1 MPYRHEKKE
10 YHLGNDFFC
19 TDFHLQVIF
28 IPRYY
33 FVRIT
38 HPPINNVETQYIASP
53 QEDTPTNTE

>member
-19 TDFHLQVIF
+19 IDFHLRVIF
-28 IPRYY
+28 IPHYY

-38 HPPINNVETQYIASP
+38 HPPINNVETRFIASP
-53 QEDTPTNTE
+53 QEDTPTKTR